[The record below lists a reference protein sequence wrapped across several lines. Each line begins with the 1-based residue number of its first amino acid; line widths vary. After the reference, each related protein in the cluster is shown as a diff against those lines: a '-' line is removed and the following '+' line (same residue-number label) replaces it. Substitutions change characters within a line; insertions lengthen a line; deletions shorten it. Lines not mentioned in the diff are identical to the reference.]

1 MPLKTE
7 LLQQLKTFL
16 ANHNRNFTGI
26 KNIKP
31 VSGGDISEA
40 WCVDTGIEKYMLKVN
55 SRIAYPQMF
64 AREAAGLEAI
74 RQTDTIAV
82 PAVIYYSDTSE
93 DSFLLMEW
101 IETRR
106 TTDKGSVQL
115 GQQLAQMHKHS
126 APYFGFE
133 VDNYMGSLQQSN
145 RKHENWK
152 SFFAEERLMP
162 LVKMAFD
169 KHLLSECDIRDF
181 NLLCNK
187 LGELFDEEE
196 SSLIHGDLWGG
207 NYLISADE
215 KPYLIDPAV
224 SYGHR
229 EFDLAMTTLF
239 GGFSRSF
246 YEAYYTEFP
255 LSPNWQQRIDLW
267 NLYPLLVHLIL
278 FGAGY
283 LGQVRDG
290 VGVYV

>member
-7 LLQQLKTFL
+7 LLQQLITFL
-16 ANHNRNFTGI
+16 TNYNGNFTGI

-31 VSGGDISEA
+31 VGGGDINET

-64 AREAAGLEAI
+64 AREADGLEAI
-74 RQTDTIAV
+74 KQTNTIAV
-82 PAVIYYSDTSE
+82 PAVIYYDDAGE
-93 DSFLLMEW
+93 ESFLLMEW

-106 TTDKGSVQL
+106 TTDKASAQM

-133 VDNYMGSLQQSN
+133 ADNYMGSLPQSN
-145 RKHENWK
+145 RKHQTWK
-152 SFFAEERLMP
+152 SFFAEERIMS
-162 LVKMAFD
+162 LVKIAFD
-169 KHLLSECDIRDF
+169 KHLVSERDVQDF
-181 NLLCNK
+181 ERLCNK
-187 LGELFDEEE
+187 LGELFDEEQ

-207 NYLISADE
+207 NYLINADE

-224 SYGHR
+224 CYGHR

-239 GGFSRSF
+239 GGFSQPF
-246 YEAYYTEFP
+246 YDAYHAEFA
-255 LSPNWQQRIDLW
+255 LSPNWEDRIDLW

-278 FGAGY
+278 FGEGY

-290 VGVYV
+290 VRMYI